1 MTTLVIGKAATAIAT
16 GSITFPRC
24 QRTSSGAQR
33 NSPRAKRGA
42 VCSAT
47 ALTRSAYPGRLAR
60 RHHAPAGRLD
70 QWSARRDGLRELL
83 LRHLRAPRDVLR
95 LREPLQL
102 LLREPR
108 EVAVGRPLPAVS
120 AAAVPRRPPATLDA
134 LEALA
139 ERLHEVGRFLLL
151 GLGDGVH
158 LFALLLPLDDLEQR
172 VMVGVLV
179 RLGLPFAGEALDEAQ
194 RHVELALRD
203 ARQLAGE
210 NLLGPVD
217 LVGEVHLLER
227 QAPVANAEAP
237 EVLTAAHHELADAR
251 EPRLLHRTNEERVGT
266 LGSVLRPDEVRVR
279 EERRVDL
286 LVRDE
291 VLELDRVLALDADR
305 VEVLFLH
312 VDDLAL
318 LVLERLD
325 DLVVRDRLVLELA
338 DLLIPD
344 RAVVRRVHEM
354 KPELVLVHG
363 AEDPH
368 RDVHE
373 PEADRAGPD
382 RAWRHTCG
390 SPGAP
395 LRKPADLAQAPVQP
409 VDQVRHR
416 LQPLCDHA
424 QAILAEVLRLDAERL
439 RQRPHD
445 LVRGH
450 RPVAVHQV
458 VEVTRRQPRARCELA
473 VGDAGLAHQGLD
485 RRPGGLLAE
494 AAPACHHGPFLPR
507 SVTANRLSSP
517 EARSRTSTLPSSR
530 LFRPAVMRVGQPR
543 RSASA
548 NFSPARRSRSSRMT
562 SRPPAESASA
572 ASRAISSA
580 PGSATT

>member
-95 LREPLQL
+95 LRELLQL

-120 AAAVPRRPPATLDA
+120 AAAVPRGPPAALDA

-151 GLGDGVH
+151 RLRDGVH
-158 LFALLLPLDDLEQR
+158 LVALLLPLDDLEQR
-172 VMVGVLV
+172 IVVGVLV
-179 RLGLPFAGEALDEAQ
+179 RLGPPLAGEALDEAQ
-194 RHVELALRD
+194 RHVELTLRD

-210 NLLGPVD
+210 DLVGRVD

-227 QAPVANAEAP
+227 EAPVANAQAA

-266 LGSVLRPDEVRVR
+266 LGSVLRPDEVRVC

-363 AEDPH
+363 AEHAHGHVDQ
-368 RDVHE
+368 
-373 PEADRAGPD
+373 PEADRARPD
-382 RAWRHTCG
+382 RPRGHASGTRRG
-390 SPGAP
+390 VSR
-395 LRKPADLAQAPVQP
+395 LRRSAAEAPVQP

-416 LQPLCDHA
+416 LQALGDYA
-424 QAILAEVLRLDAERL
+424 QAILAEVLRLDPEGL
-439 RQRPHD
+439 RQR
-445 LVRGH
+445 
-450 RPVAVHQV
+450 
-458 VEVTRRQPRARCELA
+458 
-473 VGDAGLAHQGLD
+473 
-485 RRPGGLLAE
+485 
-494 AAPACHHGPFLPR
+494 
-507 SVTANRLSSP
+507 
-517 EARSRTSTLPSSR
+517 
-530 LFRPAVMRVGQPR
+530 
-543 RSASA
+543 
-548 NFSPARRSRSSRMT
+548 
-562 SRPPAESASA
+562 
-572 ASRAISSA
+572 
-580 PGSATT
+580 